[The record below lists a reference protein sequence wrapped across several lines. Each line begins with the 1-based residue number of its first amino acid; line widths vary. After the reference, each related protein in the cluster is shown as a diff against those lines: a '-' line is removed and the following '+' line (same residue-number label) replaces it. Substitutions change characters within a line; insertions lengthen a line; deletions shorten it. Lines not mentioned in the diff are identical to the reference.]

1 MKSQSA
7 LRRLAIA
14 LAGLAL
20 LALPAIAA
28 TVSTASAHDYTAGD
42 LKIDHP
48 WSRPT
53 FGELKITAGY
63 MSIENKGSEPD
74 TLMSASADIAGKVEI
89 HESLVED
96 GKAIMRALPD
106 GISIPAGGVAELKPQ
121 GMHIMFMGLKQ
132 PLKEGESFPMTL
144 NFKRAGAVT
153 VDVKVETGGDGK
165 ETTSGNHSGHDH
177 SSHDHSGHDHSGHH
191 KH

>member
-1 MKSQSA
+1 MKTKPASH
-7 LRRLAIA
+7 RFTTA

-20 LALPAIAA
+20 LAL
-28 TVSTASAHDYTAGD
+28 TALAFPPSSALAHDYTAGD

-63 MSIENKGSEPD
+63 MSIANNGSEPD
-74 TLMSASADIAGKVEI
+74 TLKSATADIAGKVEI

-106 GISIPAGGVAELKPQ
+106 GITIPAGSKAELKPQ
-121 GMHIMFMGLKQ
+121 GMHIMIMGLKQ
-132 PLKEGESFPMTL
+132 PLKEGDKFPMTL
-144 NFKRAGAVT
+144 NFERAGAVV
-153 VDVKVETGGDGK
+153 VDVKVETGTDK
-165 ETTSGNHSGHDH
+165 EKSADKN
-177 SSHDHSGHDHSGHH
+177 SGHDHSGHH
-191 KH
+191 NH